1 MHGRVARGD
10 RYDFVSSIYFSK
22 MFFHGYVLFF
32 IMDYIY
38 ICMYVC
44 MYVYVERERD
54 HFENI
59 ERNTDH

>member
-1 MHGRVARGD
+1 MHGRAARGD

-38 ICMYVC
+38 IYI
-44 MYVYVERERD
+44 YIERERERD
-54 HFENI
+54 YFENI